1 MKIMVT
7 GGAGFIGYHLCRRHL
22 LNGDEVVCVD
32 NLSSGRRENVE
43 ELKQF
48 PGFSFIEADV
58 IDLPKVPVDRI
69 YNLACPASPPYY
81 QKDPIHTAMTCVLGA
96 KNVLDLADECGAV
109 VLQASTSEVYG
120 EPLIHPQME
129 SYRGNVNPHGIR
141 SCYDEGKRMAETLF
155 FDYNRM
161 HGTKIKVV
169 RIFNT
174 YGPYMDRNDGRVV
187 SNFINQA
194 IRDLPITLYGDGGQ
208 TRSFCYVSDT
218 VEAIVRMMESGED
231 FLGPVNIGNPAEITV
246 RRLAEMVKERTGSAS
261 ELCFCELPQDDPTRR
276 RPDITLAK
284 EKLDWAPAV
293 PIEKGLD
300 ETVAYF
306 RRIRE

>member
-1 MKIMVT
+1 MVT

-194 IRDLPITLYGDGGQ
+194 IRDL
-208 TRSFCYVSDT
+208 S
-218 VEAIVRMMESGED
+218 
-231 FLGPVNIGNPAEITV
+231 
-246 RRLAEMVKERTGSAS
+246 KERNYPV
-261 ELCFCELPQDDPTRR
+261 EHMR
-276 RPDITLAK
+276 
-284 EKLDWAPAV
+284 
-293 PIEKGLD
+293 
-300 ETVAYF
+300 
-306 RRIRE
+306 